1 MVRKSVSAT
10 VSVALCLMSVS
21 PALAQEYRFTGFD
34 PPQGATATVNLRV
47 PIGNDRNDQRRQPTY
62 GLTLGY
68 GYDMGGPNMNGRTMT
83 REPQPGRLPLQGDP
97 NCRMR
102 GSSPSTSP
110 ISIRTVAS
118 TISRTATD
126 NTWLIVGGI
135 VVAGLVICLLA
146 DCFGGDD
153 DDEDDDPVVNP
164 L

>member
-1 MVRKSVSAT
+1 MVRKSVSAAVT
-10 VSVALCLMSVS
+10 VALCLMSAS
-21 PALAQEYRFTGFD
+21 QAMAQEYRFTGFD

-83 REPQPGRLPLQGDP
+83 RSLNLADFRF
-97 NCRMR
+97 R
-102 GSSPSTSP
+102 GSELQNARVVTFDLANLDQD
-110 ISIRTVAS
+110 R
-118 TISRTATD
+118 RLNYFQDGDD
-126 NTWLIVGGI
+126 NTWLIVGGV

-153 DDEDDDPVVNP
+153 DDDDDPQVNP